1 MGLRDN
7 RNSARG
13 ALTEALGSMRYVFF
27 SLLLMAITPALASQ
41 CLTYNAEVTLRGV
54 LSKETFPEQPGYENI
69 ANGDRA
75 ATYFFISPA
84 QAICVAAGN
93 TKDNEPAESQ
103 IGKVQLVFAP
113 DALGY
118 DWLRPFLGKQVECRG
133 SFFHAI
139 SGHHHSSVLL
149 GSAKCHAA

>member
-1 MGLRDN
+1 
-7 RNSARG
+7 
-13 ALTEALGSMRYVFF
+13 
-27 SLLLMAITPALASQ
+27 MAITPALANQ

-54 LSKETFPEQPGYENI
+54 LSKETFPEQPSYGSI
-69 ANGDRA
+69 ANGDHP

-93 TKDNEPAESQ
+93 TNDNETAESQ
-103 IGKVQLVFAP
+103 IAKVQLVFP
-113 DALGY
+113 PGALGY
-118 DWLRPFLGKQVECRG
+118 DSLRPYLGKQVECHG

-149 GSAKCHAA
+149 GGAACHAA